1 MTDIREDIVTAYAT
15 RLGAIATGSG
25 YRTTIDTV
33 ERGYRDPSLVGAAER
48 PYIGIVV
55 MDESCQD
62 EPGRVV
68 TLMRIALACYVRL
81 LCAECAKKDQK
92 KRFAVD
98 EAGEHVDRYGHKSDQ
113 IGWLIPAVP
122 TDDMDTYW
130 GYTTV
135 PEVGCVW
142 WDMLPVVEM
151 CEEESSIKPSTG
163 QK

>member
-1 MTDIREDIVTAYAT
+1 MSIPGLY
-15 RLGAIATGSG
+15 
-25 YRTTIDTV
+25 
-33 ERGYRDPSLVGAAER
+33 ERGTENVPGWYSCAKCGAHGVKLWR
-48 PYIGIVV
+48 QY
-55 MDESCQD
+55 Q
-62 EPGRVV
+62 
-68 TLMRIALACYVRL
+68 TLACYVRL